1 MANKYHSGRVSFRT
15 GGSVGLK
22 DSGRTGF
29 DKGQRVEADKRA
41 KKGYKHKGTL
51 KEEYKKII
59 GKDRDLSSS
68 EKALFALQ
76 PMDVGYRFRK
86 GLKKKGYKP
95 KKIEEDILV
104 EKMKTKEFRI
114 GKDKPGTKSKEWPS
128 EDKYRV
134 YNKGGRVGL
143 KK

>member
-1 MANKYHSGRVSFRT
+1 MPTRPL
-15 GGSVGLK
+15 GLK
-22 DSGRTGF
+22 DVGRTGF
-29 DKGQRVEADKRA
+29 DKGHRVKEDS
-41 KKGYKHKGTL
+41 YKHKGTL
-51 KEEYKKII
+51 EKEYKKIM
-59 GKDRDLSSS
+59 GEERDLGSAD
-68 EKALFALQ
+68 KALFALQ
-76 PMDVGYRFRK
+76 PMDAGYKFRK

-95 KKIEEDILV
+95 KKIEEDILK

-128 EDKYRV
+128 EDKYRI